1 VTFDQKV
8 QQGLALQAAVE
19 TAKETNTPVEIAGV
33 KVYPCDGYGRI
44 DPRASVEYWPEPGSP
59 EASDEAA
66 HAVEGEFYSGQTHT
80 IKTPWG
86 DAPVSYSTHTTETPY
101 GDAHVTTERRTRLYT
116 AGCISGDD
124 RPFEEKAAVFYD
136 GAARLRGHG
145 FDVVNPLD
153 IGNDRCFHGA
163 DACHE
168 NTLRRLKGKDQGAG
182 HSWECYLRH
191 DLIEVL
197 QCDGVALL
205 PGWHESP
212 GARMEFDVAS
222 RVGIPCKPLDEW
234 LDPVLKASMIV
245 AGDLQFTARTD
256 SVCSLCNNEIRWMN
270 GRWRDS
276 IWSNVSDI
284 CPQSKDPDPVH
295 VPAGRA

>member
-8 QQGLALQAAVE
+8 QQGLALQSAVE
-19 TAKETNTPVEIAGV
+19 TAKETNTPVEVAGV
-33 KVYPCDGYGRI
+33 KIYPCDEYGRI

-59 EASDEAA
+59 EESDEAA
-66 HAVEGEFYSGQTHT
+66 HSVEGQGLFSG
-80 IKTPWG
+80 
-86 DAPVSYSTHTTETPY
+86 VSTGWQEAAAEYHKK
-101 GDAHVTTERRTRLYT
+101 TRLYT

-136 GAARLRGHG
+136 SAARFRGHG

-153 IGNDRCFHGA
+153 IGNDRCFHGV

-168 NTLRRLKGKDQGAG
+168 NTLRRLKGEDQGAG

-222 RVGIPCKPLDEW
+222 RVGIPCKPIEQW
-234 LDPVLKASMIV
+234 LGPIV
-245 AGDLQFTARTD
+245 AADLIVANRITARTE
-256 SVCSLCNNEIRWMN
+256 SVCTLCNNEIRWVD
-270 GRWRDS
+270 GRWHDS
-276 IWSNVSDI
+276 IWSDVSDV